1 MTFSRLIGAFA
12 LLVAFQ
18 FSLPSVAAADEVLDW
33 NTIAVRSTL
42 VAPAIPGF
50 LQPRSL
56 AIVHVSI
63 FDALNGI
70 ERRYEPFHV
79 ASSSGPRNASRRAA
93 VVQAA
98 YRALVTMFPAQAAAL
113 NSDLA
118 ASLAQIT
125 DSAGS
130 VQRGRDWGDQV
141 ALAILAWRAGDNPA
155 PSTPYIGS
163 MDVGKWRPTP
173 RPDPANPG
181 AELPG
186 LPGAGP
192 LFGTAQPFFIPTS
205 STFRPKGPPSLRSAE
220 YTRDFLETK
229 KVGEIDSIYRTADQT
244 EAARFWALSNP
255 GSVWNRA
262 AQSASLKR
270 HLNLSENA
278 RLFALLNVATVD
290 AILTCWD
297 SKYFYSAWRPVTA
310 IRLADT
316 DLNPRTSADSQWV
329 PLIVTPPYPEYYSGH
344 QSISRAAEHV
354 LTDFF
359 GKRMGF
365 EGFSEGLPG
374 VVRSWDS
381 FREAAD
387 EASLS
392 RIWAG
397 IHFRFSQSD
406 SQKVAERIARYI
418 LKNAARPVSNV
429 HFAER

>member
-1 MTFSRLIGAFA
+1 M
-12 LLVAFQ
+12 
-18 FSLPSVAAADEVLDW
+18 PSIAAADEVLDW

-42 VAPAIPGF
+42 VAPAVPGF

-70 ERRYEPFHV
+70 ERRYEPIRV
-79 ASSSGPRNASRRAA
+79 SSSAAPRNASRRAA

-98 YRALVTMFPAQAAAL
+98 YRALVTMFPAQAAGL
-113 NSDLA
+113 NIDLA

-155 PSTPYIGS
+155 PASPYIGS
-163 MDVGKWRPTP
+163 MEVGKWRPTP

-186 LPGAGP
+186 LPGAGS
-192 LFGTAQPFFIPTS
+192 LLATAQPFFIPTS
-205 STFRPKGPPSLRSAE
+205 STFRPKGPPLLRSPE
-220 YTRDFLETK
+220 YTRDFLQVK
-229 KVGEIDSIYRTADQT
+229 NVGEIDSVYRTADQT

-262 AQSASLKR
+262 AQSASRRR

-278 RLFALLNVATVD
+278 RLFALLNVATAD
-290 AILTCWD
+290 AIFTCWD
-297 SKYFYSAWRPVTA
+297 SKYFYSSWRPITA

-316 DLNPRTSADSQWV
+316 DMNPRTGADPSWV
-329 PLIVTPPYPEYYSGH
+329 PLIVTPPYPDYDSGH
-344 QSISRAAEHV
+344 QSISAAANIV

-381 FREAAD
+381 FRDAAD

-392 RIWAG
+392 RVWGG
-397 IHFRFSQSD
+397 IHFWFSQRD
-406 SQKVAERIARYI
+406 AQKVGEQIGQYV
-418 LKNAARPVSNV
+418 LKKAAQPVSNI
-429 HFAER
+429 HFADR